1 MRTVRVALLL
11 SAICG
16 LVLMNGCAGARTAG
30 TTVSAQPA
38 GAPLKPVSL
47 AEAHISAVVLLD
59 STAAYG
65 DPAPSS
71 LTVSIVGVD
80 GRVIKRTAPGVS
92 KMGYEELALSPDGRA
107 LLYPTRGGWSS
118 RDPFSTLRELD
129 LDTGR
134 DVPVI
139 ASAPPVAW
147 GWDAAGSIVA
157 VTATRERSVMPSAL
171 TRVVVWRGPAGHLE
185 SATVEAGASP
195 VDITGFITADART
208 AYFGGVT
215 SQGPADSPS
224 LLHVWRYDF
233 ASHALTA
240 AVTSRSHGGF
250 LGSRPGTSYDELSAP
265 AFSQGGTPS
274 GDPVTGGLRR
284 NHYDIVGRAY
294 GGGFGIGT
302 ILRSVDVLRPPAMRA
317 LRSAVITPTPAFDP
331 RHYPPVFD
339 SAFSRYIEG
348 IAPPTTPGG
357 KDTGP
362 ARLAEVEIASGK
374 VTFIDAPP
382 SAFTDP
388 LGYLGPSSAFVYRSV
403 EASRVAV
410 SLKEP
415 GKPSRVILRLG
426 PVASPAGPLD
436 RPVLLG
442 IQYAR

>member
-16 LVLMNGCAGARTAG
+16 LVLMSGCAATRTAAKTG
-30 TTVSAQPA
+30 SPHPAAAPVKSVS
-38 GAPLKPVSL
+38 V

-59 STAAYG
+59 STPPYG

-80 GRVIKRTAPGVS
+80 GRVIKRTARGVS

-107 LLYPTRGGWSS
+107 LLYPTRGGWSA

-147 GWDAAGSIVA
+147 GWDAAGRIVA
-157 VTATRERSVMPSAL
+157 VTATRERSVMPSSL

-185 SATVEAGASP
+185 SATVDAGASP
-195 VDITGFITADART
+195 VDITGFITADAGA

-224 LLHVWRYDF
+224 VLHVWRYDF
-233 ASHALTA
+233 ASHELTA

-265 AFSQGGTPS
+265 AFSPGGTPS

-339 SAFSRYIEG
+339 SAFSRYILG
-348 IAPPTTPGG
+348 IAPPAPPGG
-357 KDTGP
+357 RDTGP
-362 ARLAEVEIASGK
+362 ARLAEVEIASGR

-388 LGYLGPSSAFVYRSV
+388 LGYLGSSSAFVYRSV
-403 EASRVAV
+403 EASRVGV

-426 PVASPAGPLD
+426 PVLSPAGPLD
-436 RPVLLG
+436 RPALLG
-442 IQYAR
+442 VQYAR